1 MACRDQI
8 KVTPRHPAT
17 RVGAE
22 ELAAVESRLDVPRL
36 VAMGCDGASME
47 TFEFPT
53 QPSVADV
60 AVPRA
65 APGS

>member
-1 MACRDQI
+1 
-8 KVTPRHPAT
+8 
-17 RVGAE
+17 VGAE
-22 ELAAVESRLDVPRL
+22 ELAVAESRLDVPRL

-53 QPSVADV
+53 PAAVAGV
-60 AVPRA
+60 AAPRA